1 MSECKKLQSL
11 IQNVVN
17 RRATFISQ
25 REYDNVRIE
34 CGNIVKEYV
43 IAKDTGVIVDEVR
56 NVYANKTVPNPV
68 IKKVQ

>member
-1 MSECKKLQSL
+1 MQSL

-17 RRATFISQ
+17 RRATFISE

-43 IAKDTGVIVDEVR
+43 IAKDTGVIVDEVV
-56 NVYANKTVPNPV
+56 NICANKIVTN
-68 IKKVQ
+68 INTSHHF

>member
-1 MSECKKLQSL
+1 MQSL

-56 NVYANKTVPNPV
+56 NVYANKTVANPV
-68 IKKVQ
+68 IKKFNENK